1 MIQDASIYKIYF
13 NMVSEEKYRQIS
25 SILEKKTKIIWEYE
39 NKSRIVK
46 GEKELEMYQYGFSIA
61 DCFNATADGITF
73 YFVFNYSFLNI
84 VSNKILSAIDKYPSS
99 FGTGNAQDV
108 IDALY
113 KLSKMGLSQ
122 ENYISYL
129 QDFACCYILYEYNN
143 AMCNNILRV
152 DLLRYM
158 KDNETTHKKE
168 FVGGL
173 LHSLKHFSKD
183 GKNLSVGKDVNDVSK
198 MDDILI
204 YIGRAFIECGQ
215 NKPKDNTVEI
225 LIKDGKCMRFA
236 FYCDTEKET
245 YYLKTAYR
253 I

>member
-1 MIQDASIYKIYF
+1 MIQGVNISKNLFYMI
-13 NMVSEEKYRQIS
+13 SEEKYRQIS
-25 SILEKKTKIIWEYE
+25 SILEKRTKTIWEYE
-39 NKSRIVK
+39 NKSREVK

-61 DCFNATADGITF
+61 DCYNAIADGISLF
-73 YFVFNYSFLNI
+73 FIFNYSFLNT
-84 VSNKILSAIDKYPSS
+84 VSDKILSAIDKYPHS

-113 KLSKMGLSQ
+113 KLSNMGFPKEDFFL
-122 ENYISYL
+122 YL

-143 AMCNNILRV
+143 VLSNNLLRV

-158 KDNETTHKKE
+158 KDNETTHKKD

-173 LHSLKHFSKD
+173 FHSLKHFSKD
-183 GKNLSVGKDVNDVSK
+183 GKNLSVGKDVNDVSRI
-198 MDDILI
+198 DDILI
-204 YIGRAFIECGQ
+204 YISRAFIECGQ

-225 LIKDGKCMRFA
+225 PTTDNKRMRIVFYYDEDKD
-236 FYCDTEKET
+236 T
-245 YYLKTAYR
+245 YYLKTAFR